1 MSTAVYHPSTP
12 DQSLLW
18 LWAIHNTANL
28 ELAGDPTEVTHTT
41 TPDTYILHIVNQSH
55 RPTSQDPM
63 APKIQWPSKHNCPT
77 CRINGYGNVWTPRKL

>member
-1 MSTAVYHPSTP
+1 MSTAVYHPGTP

-28 ELAGDPTEVTHTT
+28 ELAGDPTEVTHITL
-41 TPDTYILHIVNQSH
+41 YLLSYRNSLK
-55 RPTSQDPM
+55 DPM

>member
-1 MSTAVYHPSTP
+1 MSTAVYHPGTP

-28 ELAGDPTEVTHTT
+28 ELAGDPTEVTRTT
-41 TPDTYILHIVNQSH
+41 LYLLHIKTH
-55 RPTSQDPM
+55 ADPLFTFQDPM